1 MKKNNVELICS
12 ISELSNLFKGKSNI
26 QGFLSK
32 VTSTIAGH
40 MNCDSCS
47 IFIHDDLTDEL
58 ILEATEGLN
67 RDFIGKLRLKSGEGL
82 TGLAMKE
89 ERSILEKDG
98 LDNPQFRQIEGFGEE
113 AYKSFLAVPI
123 LSGQYKIGVVVLE
136 HWEKDFFNINDQLA
150 VKAIASQLATTLENV
165 KLLIRIDEIKVIE
178 HKKVIGNLHIK
189 GIATDSG
196 IACGKAF
203 LMGDSPNTIFLNT
216 EDIEYGR
223 DLEDF
228 EESLSNTIQQVE
240 ELQQLMEREHSDVA
254 SMIFSTHL
262 LMLNDSSFSGEMFNL
277 INTGDEPAQAI
288 VTTVNKYISI
298 FKESNNPRLQEK
310 VQDIKDLGHRLLRNL
325 SFKDYEDGDYSRQIV
340 IARELLPSELIKIT
354 AQDAEGLVLFGG
366 GVTAHIT
373 ILAKSLGVPIIFTDD
388 RRIFSIRENSEL
400 IVDANQG
407 HLFINPDNGTKRK
420 YERHNAGASIS
431 EEEISRIKEKTATKD
446 GEAVKLLANI
456 NLLSD
461 LKNALLF
468 KAEGIGLYRSEFP
481 FIIRNNFP
489 SEEEQFQIY
498 STLIDRAPGD
508 EITLRTLDIGGDKIL
523 SYMKDIEEENPF
535 LGLRAIRFLL
545 KNKNIFIT
553 QLKAMLRA
561 GFGKDLR
568 IMFPLVSSLDELLMA
583 KEVVSQCLEELKR
596 DKLVHNREPGIG
608 VMVELPSAVL
618 VIEDICREADFI
630 SIGTNDLVQYLIGVD
645 RTNEHVAWMY
655 TARHP
660 AVLRALKIIVD
671 GAIKAGCD
679 LSICGNIA
687 GDRNLIEVL
696 IGLGLRKFSMNPI
709 KIPIIQKSIETID
722 TKKARKMALELIKL
736 GTVREVEDYFKQH

>member
-1 MKKNNVELICS
+1 MKKDNVELICS
-12 ISELSNLFKGKSNI
+12 ISELSNLFKGKANI

-47 IFIHDDLTDEL
+47 VFILDDLTDEL

-67 RDFIGKLRLKSGEGL
+67 KDFIGKLRLKSGEGL

-89 ERSILEKDG
+89 EKSILEKDG

-123 LSGQYKIGVVVLE
+123 LSGLSKIGVVVLE
-136 HWEKDFFNINDQLA
+136 HRQKDFFNINDQLA
-150 VKAIASQLATTLENV
+150 IKAIASQLATTLENV
-165 KLLIRIDEIKVIE
+165 KLLISIDEIKVTEQRI
-178 HKKVIGNLHIK
+178 VIGNLHIK

-203 LMGDSPNTIFLNT
+203 LMGDSHNTIFLNA

-223 DLEDF
+223 DLKDF
-228 EESLSNTIQQVE
+228 EESLGNTVLQVE

-254 SMIFSTHL
+254 SMIFGTHL
-262 LMLNDSSFSGEMFNL
+262 LMLSDSSFSGEMLNL
-277 INTGDEPAQAI
+277 INTGDEPAQAV

-325 SFKDYEDGDYSRQIV
+325 SHKVYEEGDYSQQIV
-340 IARELLPSELIKIT
+340 VARELLPSELIKIT

-366 GVTAHIT
+366 GATAHIT

-388 RRIFSIRENSEL
+388 RRIFSITENTEM

-407 HLFINPDNGTKRK
+407 HLFINPDKGTKRK
-420 YERHNAGASIS
+420 YERHSASASIS
-431 EEEISRIKEKTATKD
+431 EEEISRIKETTATED
-446 GEAVKLLANI
+446 GVSVKLLANI

-461 LKNALLF
+461 LKNAWLF
-468 KAEGIGLYRSEFP
+468 KAQGVGLYRSEFP

-498 STLIDRAPGD
+498 RKLINDSPGD

-561 GFGKDLR
+561 GAGKDLR
-568 IMFPLVSSLDELLMA
+568 IMFPLVSSLDDLLMA
-583 KEVVSQCLEELKR
+583 KVVVRQCLEELKR
-596 DKLVHNREPGIG
+596 DKVEHNSTPRIG
-608 VMVELPSAVL
+608 VMIELPSAVM
-618 VIEDICREADFI
+618 VIEEICREADFV
-630 SIGTNDLVQYLIGVD
+630 SIGTNDLVQYLMGVD
-645 RTNEHVAWMY
+645 RSNDHVAWLY
-655 TARHP
+655 TAKHP
-660 AVLRALKIIVD
+660 AVLRALKAIVD
-671 GAIKAGCD
+671 GALKTKCD
-679 LSICGNIA
+679 VSICGNIA
-687 GDRNLIEVL
+687 GDSKLVKVL
-696 IGLGLRKFSMNPI
+696 IGMGLRKLSMNPV
-709 KIPIIQKSIETID
+709 KIPIIQQAIESID
-722 TKKARKMALELIKL
+722 TEKAVQMTEELLKL
-736 GTVREVEDYFKQH
+736 GTVSEVEDYFRKN